1 MGLRNG
7 ELTKSNT
14 EGLLGEARVS
24 RRVYNLDTVDR
35 FVLGT
40 VGQPG
45 ERAFYIQV
53 RKAGQNF
60 TFALEK
66 AQAQALTERFAEIL
80 KDARATQGGLVRDAD
95 PLESPIESEFALGV
109 MAITWQFDTQ
119 LIRFEGQ
126 AMSGDES
133 EDIFEEI
140 VSDTT
145 DGAPAIVRLTLTPIQ
160 VRSFVARSV
169 SVIKAGRQPCMFCG
183 GPINIDGHICPRAN

>member
-1 MGLRNG
+1 M
-7 ELTKSNT
+7 
-14 EGLLGEARVS
+14 S

-45 ERAFYIQV
+45 ERAFYLQA

-66 AQAQALTERFAEIL
+66 GQAQALTERFVEIL
-80 KDARATQGGLVRDAD
+80 KDARATQGGSVKDSE
-95 PLESPIESEFALGV
+95 PLETPIDSEFSLGV
-109 MAITWQFDTQ
+109 MSITWQFDSQ

-126 AMSGDES
+126 ALTGEDS
-133 EDIFEEI
+133 EVVFDEI
-140 VSDTT
+140 VSD
-145 DGAPAIVRLTLTPIQ
+145 DSPDAPAIVRITLTPTQ
-160 VRSFVARSV
+160 VRSFISRSM

>member
-1 MGLRNG
+1 M
-7 ELTKSNT
+7 
-14 EGLLGEARVS
+14 S
-24 RRVYNLDTVDR
+24 RRVYNLDMVDR

-169 SVIKAGRQPCMFCG
+169 SVIKA
-183 GPINIDGHICPRAN
+183 ALS

>member
-1 MGLRNG
+1 M
-7 ELTKSNT
+7 
-14 EGLLGEARVS
+14 S

-45 ERAFYIQV
+45 ERAFYLQI

-66 AQAQALTERFAEIL
+66 GQAQALTERFVEIL
-80 KDARATQGGLVRDAD
+80 KDARATQGGSVKDSE
-95 PLESPIESEFALGV
+95 PLETPIDSEFSLGV
-109 MAITWQFDTQ
+109 MSITWQFDSQ

-126 AMSGDES
+126 ALTGEDS
-133 EDIFEEI
+133 EVVFDEI
-140 VSDTT
+140 VSD
-145 DGAPAIVRLTLTPIQ
+145 DSPDAPAIVRITLTPTQ
-160 VRSFVARSV
+160 VRSFISRSM

>member
-1 MGLRNG
+1 M
-7 ELTKSNT
+7 
-14 EGLLGEARVS
+14 S

-45 ERAFYIQV
+45 ERAFYLQA

-66 AQAQALTERFAEIL
+66 GQAQALTERFAEIL
-80 KDARATQGGLVRDAD
+80 KDARATQGGSVKDSD
-95 PLESPIESEFALGV
+95 PLETPIDSEFSLGV
-109 MAITWQFDTQ
+109 MSITWQFESQ

-126 AMSGDES
+126 ALTGEES
-133 EDIFEEI
+133 EAIFDEI
-140 VSDTT
+140 ISD
-145 DGAPAIVRLTLTPIQ
+145 DSADAPAIVRITLTPTQ
-160 VRSFVARSV
+160 VRSFISRSI

-183 GPINIDGHICPRAN
+183 GPINVDGHICPRAN

>member
-1 MGLRNG
+1 MVL
-7 ELTKSNT
+7 
-14 EGLLGEARVS
+14 VS

-45 ERAFYIQV
+45 ERAFYLQA

-66 AQAQALTERFAEIL
+66 AQAQALTERFVEIL
-80 KDARATQGGLVRDAD
+80 KDARATQGGSVKDSD
-95 PLESPIESEFALGV
+95 PLDSPIDSEFSLGV
-109 MAITWQFDTQ
+109 MAISWQFDSQ

-126 AMSGDES
+126 ALMGDNS
-133 EDIFEEI
+133 EEVFEEI
-140 VSDTT
+140 VSD
-145 DGAPAIVRLTLTPIQ
+145 DVENAPAIVRITLTPTQ
-160 VRSFVARSV
+160 VRSFISRSL

-183 GPINIDGHICPRAN
+183 GPINVDGHICPRMN

>member
-1 MGLRNG
+1 M
-7 ELTKSNT
+7 
-14 EGLLGEARVS
+14 
-24 RRVYNLDTVDR
+24 YNLDTVDR

-45 ERAFYIQV
+45 ERAFYLQI

-66 AQAQALTERFAEIL
+66 GQAQALTERFVEIL
-80 KDARATQGGLVRDAD
+80 KDARATQGGSVKDSE
-95 PLESPIESEFALGV
+95 PLETPIDSEFSLGV
-109 MAITWQFDTQ
+109 MSITWQFDSQ

-126 AMSGDES
+126 ALTGEDS
-133 EDIFEEI
+133 EVVFDEI
-140 VSDTT
+140 VSD
-145 DGAPAIVRLTLTPIQ
+145 DSPDAPAIVRITLTPTQ
-160 VRSFVARSV
+160 VRSFISRSM